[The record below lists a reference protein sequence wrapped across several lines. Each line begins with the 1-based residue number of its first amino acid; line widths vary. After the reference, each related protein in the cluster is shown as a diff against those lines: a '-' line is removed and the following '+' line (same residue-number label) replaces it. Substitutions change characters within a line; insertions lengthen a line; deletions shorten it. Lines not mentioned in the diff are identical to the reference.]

1 MHIITEDVFLKNGLQ
16 TFIKQKEITLDN
28 NDVILDFDNN
38 FIIITTLSTL
48 DRIIKNDNAFECYLL
63 HSFLKIKKDTKLTD
77 IFRTLKYKSWR
88 NKQGQECRIALTR
101 KERMLL
107 SHIISAGKKKSMLTH
122 SGLDIKTVSTHKYN
136 MLRKVNQPSIAALT
150 QVHNRWENFRN
161 QPAN

>member
-16 TFIKQKEITLDN
+16 TFIKQKEIILDS

-48 DRIIKNDNAFECYLL
+48 NRIIKNENAFECYLL
-63 HSFLKIKKDTKLTD
+63 YSFLKIKKDTKLTE
-77 IFRTLKYKSWR
+77 IFHTLKHKSWR
-88 NKQGQECRIALTR
+88 NKQGQELKITLTQ

-107 SHIISAGKKKSMLTH
+107 SHIISAGNKKSRLIH

-136 MLRKVNQPSIAALT
+136 MLKKVNQPSIAALT

>member
-48 DRIIKNDNAFECYLL
+48 NRIIKSDNPFECYLL
-63 HSFLKIKKDTKLTD
+63 HSFLKINKNTKLTD
-77 IFRTLKYKSWR
+77 ISRILNYKSWR
-88 NKQGQECRIALTR
+88 KKQDHECRITLTR
-101 KERMLL
+101 KERLLL
-107 SHIISAGKKKSMLTH
+107 SHIISAGKKKSMLIH

-136 MLRKVNQPSIAALT
+136 MLRKVNQPSIATLT
-150 QVHNRWENFRN
+150 QVHNRWKNFRN

>member
-16 TFIKQKEITLDN
+16 TFIKQKKITLDN

-38 FIIITTLSTL
+38 FIIITTLTTL
-48 DRIIKNDNAFECYLL
+48 NRIIQNDNAFECYLL
-63 HSFLKIKKDTKLTD
+63 HSFLKIKKDTRLTD
-77 IFRTLKYKSWR
+77 ISRTLKYKSWR

>member
-1 MHIITEDVFLKNGLQ
+1 MHIITEDVFLKYGLQ
-16 TFIKQKEITLDN
+16 AFIKQKEILMDN
-28 NDVILDFDNN
+28 SDVILDFDNN

-48 DRIIKNDNAFECYLL
+48 NSIIKNDNAFECYLL
-63 HSFLKIKKDTKLTD
+63 HSFLKVKKDTKLTE
-77 IFRTLKYKSWR
+77 IYRTLRYKSWR
-88 NKQGQECRIALTR
+88 NKQCQELKITLTR

-107 SHIISAGKKKSMLTH
+107 NHIISAGKKKSMLIH
-122 SGLDIKTVSTHKYN
+122 SELDVKTFSTHKYN